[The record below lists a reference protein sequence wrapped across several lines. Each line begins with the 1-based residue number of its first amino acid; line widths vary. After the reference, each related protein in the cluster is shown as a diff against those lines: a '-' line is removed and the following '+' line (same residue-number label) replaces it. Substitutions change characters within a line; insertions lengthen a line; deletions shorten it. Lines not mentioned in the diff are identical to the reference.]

1 MKHLKNVSAW
11 LLVTLAATML
21 LLAGCAGPK
30 PKPGEVFPCVKA
42 GKLDTTIA
50 PEAELEEFSCVFKRW
65 EGCDVLHFNVKI
77 KNVSSQEQRFKVN
90 IFLDNGK
97 AVGGLL
103 PRKTKKGLIQPGQSA
118 AFTYPV
124 GGMTDQPKA
133 ITLMVKTMIK

>member
-11 LLVTLAATML
+11 LLVTLTATML

-30 PKPGEVFPCVKA
+30 PKPGEVFPCVKT

-50 PEAELEEFSCVFKRW
+50 PEAELEAFSCVFKRW

-90 IFLDNGK
+90 IFLDSRVMEPELNGPISH
-97 AVGGLL
+97 L
-103 PRKTKKGLIQPGQSA
+103 PQ
-118 AFTYPV
+118 F
-124 GGMTDQPKA
+124 
-133 ITLMVKTMIK
+133 